1 MLVMQFKIGCVRR
14 LCMAPGRECF
24 VTRIA
29 VGWLAVLLLTVGISS
44 GQEKALTFFGWSDQH
59 VQVDGNGEHLI
70 PAIDAMNALPGR
82 AYPESIGGVVEKPAF
97 VFGAGD
103 ISEWPSHAAMDTYE
117 RLVTK
122 RLKFPAYD
130 IAGNHDL
137 GGLSPNDTVTS
148 WLIKRHGAMR
158 YTFDKGGV
166 RFIGLFSEYDE
177 KLNNPA
183 QPITKDALQYLR
195 ETLAKVPDGKP
206 VIVATHLCFD
216 SITNR
221 DEFVDAFG
229 KANAILVLGGHY
241 HKATVHNFQGFN
253 FVQLPSPG
261 PKSANEFSVVRITS
275 DRLVAIPFNYK
286 ENRWASEKQK
296 ILDIKIKGP
305 ANPAVEKEEPARPM
319 K

>member
-1 MLVMQFKIGCVRR
+1 MYRRR
-14 LCMAPGRECF
+14 LLA
-24 VTRIA
+24 
-29 VGWLAVLLLTVGISS
+29 AVLGLVWLSQAAWGADASP
-44 GQEKALTFFGWSDQH
+44 QRQAALTFFGWSDQH

-82 AYPESIGGVVEKPAF
+82 AYPEAIGGVVEKPAF

-103 ISEWPSHAAMDTYE
+103 VSEWPSRAALDTYE
-117 RLVTK
+117 QLITK
-122 RLKFPAYD
+122 RLKFPTYD

-148 WLIKRHGAMR
+148 WLVKRHGALR

-195 ETLAKVPDGKP
+195 ETLAKVPEGKP

-216 SITNR
+216 AITNR

-229 KANAILVLGGHY
+229 KANVILVLGGHY
-241 HKATVHNFQGFN
+241 HKATVHNFRGFN

-261 PKSANEFSVVRITS
+261 PKSANEFTVLRITS

-296 ILDIKIKGP
+296 ILDTKIKGP
-305 ANPAVEKEEPARPM
+305 AKMEAPEQAMGSPK
-319 K
+319 